1 MLFVLQYIIIVHVS
15 NAPKGGSKMR
25 YQEMSF
31 GKKQKRISL
40 IHMNKPMQNG
50 VAGFITS
57 RMFSD
62 KIPIIVD
69 NATEEECDYD
79 FACLACGKNGLV
91 PRIIMSREVYYDI
104 KRGKL
109 YARVILLHEL
119 GHYFCKHHLIQNE
132 NRDEERTKLASNDEA
147 SEEEIKADLFAVEYL
162 GVECVG
168 FSNTVVLYSCVA
180 LLTN

>member
-1 MLFVLQYIIIVHVS
+1 
-15 NAPKGGSKMR
+15 MR

-40 IHMNKPMQNG
+40 IHMNKPMKNG
-50 VAGFITS
+50 FAGFITS
-57 RMFSD
+57 RMFFD

-91 PRIIMSREVYYDI
+91 PRIVMSREVYYDI

-119 GHYFCKHHLIQNE
+119 GHYFCNHHLIQKE
-132 NRDEERTKLASNDEA
+132 NRDEERTKLASNDEV

-162 GVECVG
+162 GVESVVG
-168 FSNTVVLYSCVA
+168 GLDGICDHLKKKYGEQDDDLSIVLKEIYIRKKK
-180 LLTN
+180 LKE

>member
-1 MLFVLQYIIIVHVS
+1 
-15 NAPKGGSKMR
+15 MR
-25 YQEMSF
+25 YQKMSF

-50 VAGFITS
+50 VAGFIAS
-57 RMFSD
+57 RMFSN

-69 NATEEECDYD
+69 TTEEESDYD
-79 FACLACGKNGLV
+79 FACLACGKDGLV
-91 PRIIMSREVYYDI
+91 PRIVMSREVYYDI

-119 GHYFCKHHLIQNE
+119 GHYFYNHHLIQKE
-132 NRDEERTKLASNDEA
+132 NRDEERTKLASNDEV

-162 GVECVG
+162 GVESVVG
-168 FSNTVVLYSCVA
+168 VLYGICDHLKKKYVEQDDDLSIV
-180 LLTN
+180 LKEIYIRKKKLKE

>member
-1 MLFVLQYIIIVHVS
+1 
-15 NAPKGGSKMR
+15 
-25 YQEMSF
+25 
-31 GKKQKRISL
+31 
-40 IHMNKPMQNG
+40 MNKPIQNG
-50 VAGFITS
+50 VAGLITS

-79 FACLACGKNGLV
+79 FAYLACGENGLV
-91 PRIIMSREVYYDI
+91 PRIVMSREVYYDI

-119 GHYFCKHHLIQNE
+119 GHYFYKHHLIPNE
-132 NRDEERTKLASNDEA
+132 NRDEERSKLASHDEA

-162 GVECVG
+162 GVECVVAG
-168 FSNTVVLYSCVA
+168 LDGICDHLKQKYGEQDDDLAIVLKEIYIRKKN
-180 LLTN
+180 LQK

>member
-1 MLFVLQYIIIVHVS
+1 
-15 NAPKGGSKMR
+15 MR
-25 YQEMSF
+25 YQKMSF

-50 VAGFITS
+50 VAGFIAS
-57 RMFSD
+57 RMFSN

-79 FACLACGKNGLV
+79 FACLACGKDGLV
-91 PRIIMSREVYYDI
+91 PRIVMSREVYYDI

-119 GHYFCKHHLIQNE
+119 GHYFYNHHLIQKE
-132 NRDEERTKLASNDEA
+132 NRDEERAKLASNDEA

-162 GVECVG
+162 GVECVVAG
-168 FSNTVVLYSCVA
+168 LDGICDHLKQKYDERDDDVAIALKELYIRKNKLQKC
-180 LLTN
+180 